1 MSKNNHNIRYLEMG
15 SCYNGYSGFGNY
27 RRWLGCAWQPSD
39 CDLTVDGNSFLGT
52 DQDDDFIR
60 KCNPSDQVIGRCI
73 KEDSCA
79 VRASDCPIDTS
90 GTNFRANDATCTI
103 QRDKAKEWDVN
114 NPEYTQFGSCFDGE
128 SGEYFC
134 IYNPSDCDE
143 SGNEVYVSPSE
154 TLALGVI
161 CDCSEVHVA
170 GCVTE
175 SKRAFCA
182 INADGCRPTWDYFS
196 PHTLR
201 LDRDPNYY
209 GPDLSH
215 TPGLDCRL
223 CKKKNTES
231 PTPAPTP
238 LFKPTT
244 KQPTSSPIDSP
255 VTMTPTQSPLKVDAD
270 IYDISNDNSADNDG
284 SKDGNNNVGLIVG
297 VTIGGVVFL
306 SVMGFLYVILFRAQT
321 RDIERKKRRRHR
333 RKQNP
338 PLEISA
344 RDHFNE
350 DPVDAVTY

>member
-1 MSKNNHNIRYLEMG
+1 MSNNHKIRYLEMG
-15 SCYNGYSGFGNY
+15 SCYNDYSSYGIY
-27 RRWLGCAWQPSD
+27 RKWLGCAWEPSD
-39 CDLTVDGNSFLGT
+39 CDLTVDGNSFVGT
-52 DQDDDFIR
+52 DQDEDFIK
-60 KCNPSDQVIGRCI
+60 KCNPSDQITGRCKI
-73 KEDSCA
+73 EDTCA
-79 VRASDCPIDTS
+79 LRASDCATETS

-103 QRDKAKEWDVN
+103 QRDKSKEWNVN
-114 NPEYTQFGSCFDGE
+114 DPQYTQFGSCFDNV

-134 IYNPSDCDE
+134 IFNPSDCDE
-143 SGNEVYVSPSE
+143 SGNEVYVSPAD

-201 LDRDPNYY
+201 LDRDPNFD

-223 CKKKNTES
+223 CRKKNTES

-238 LFKPTT
+238 LLKPT
-244 KQPTSSPIDSP
+244 KNPTRITTDSL
-255 VTMTPTQSPLKVDAD
+255 VTFSPTQSPLKAVTDSIEESAD
-270 IYDISNDNSADNDG
+270 IAENNDG
-284 SKDGNNNVGLIVG
+284 NGGKVGLIVG

-306 SVMGFLYVILFRAQT
+306 GLAAFFYIRQFRAQT
-321 RDIERKKRRRHR
+321 RDIERKRRRRRRKRRE
-333 RKQNP
+333 KP
-338 PLEISA
+338 PLEITA
-344 RDHFNE
+344 RDNFGE
-350 DPVDAVTY
+350 DHLRGIRN